1 MKSRAVTWS
10 LNRFVFVN
18 LSLQVPT
25 LLWFSRV
32 ALFVTLIS
40 AYKPPSVDNNTFTRE
55 LLNVLDNATKHSE
68 NILCVGDLNCG
79 ILYPTMVINLGI
91 LSFRSYWTAILR
103 DHPSNAMVQPFAER
117 RVPSFLSYLT
127 NLIINALTFVITYPL
142 TCFLKQV
149 NVVPRSY
156 SVLGSGYY
164 RSGTGIKTAEMNIFS
179 IVIFLRD
186 FSGVWFL

>member
-40 AYKPPSVDNNTFTRE
+40 AYKPSVDNNTFTRE
-55 LLNVLDNATKHSE
+55 LLNVLDNATRHSE
-68 NILCVGDLNCG
+68 NILCVGDLNCD
-79 ILYPTMVINLGI
+79 ILHPTNGDKPWDSI
-91 LSFRSYWTAILR
+91 FRSYWTAILR

-127 NLIINALTFVITYPL
+127 NLIINALTFVITYSL

>member
-68 NILCVGDLNCG
+68 NILCVGDLNCD
-79 ILYPTMVINLGI
+79 ILHPTNGDKPWDSI
-91 LSFRSYWTAILR
+91 FRSYWTAILR
-103 DHPSNAMVQPFAER
+103 DHLSNAMVQPFAER

-127 NLIINALTFVITYPL
+127 NLIINALTFVITYSL

>member
-1 MKSRAVTWS
+1 MKSTAVTWS

-68 NILCVGDLNCG
+68 NILCVGDLNCD
-79 ILYPTMVINLGI
+79 ILHPTNGNKPWDSIFPSL
-91 LSFRSYWTAILR
+91 LDLHFTWSPKQR
-103 DHPSNAMVQPFAER
+103 DGPAVR
-117 RVPSFLSYLT
+117 RAKS
-127 NLIINALTFVITYPL
+127 TFISQLFDELDY
-142 TCFLKQV
+142 
-149 NVVPRSY
+149 
-156 SVLGSGYY
+156 
-164 RSGTGIKTAEMNIFS
+164 
-179 IVIFLRD
+179 
-186 FSGVWFL
+186 

>member
-10 LNRFVFVN
+10 LNRFAFVN

-40 AYKPPSVDNNTFTRE
+40 AYKPSVDNNTFTRE

-68 NILCVGDLNCG
+68 NILCVGDLNCD
-79 ILYPTMVINLGI
+79 ILHPTNGDKPWDSI
-91 LSFRSYWTAILR
+91 FRSYWTAILR

-127 NLIINALTFVITYPL
+127 NLIINALTFVITYSL

>member
-10 LNRFVFVN
+10 LNRFAFVN

-40 AYKPPSVDNNTFTRE
+40 AYKPSVDNNTFTRE

-68 NILCVGDLNCG
+68 NILCVGDLNCD
-79 ILYPTMVINLGI
+79 ILHPTNGDKPWDSI
-91 LSFRSYWTAILR
+91 FRSYWTAILR

-127 NLIINALTFVITYPL
+127 NLIINALTFVIAYSL
-142 TCFLKQV
+142 TCFL
-149 NVVPRSY
+149 
-156 SVLGSGYY
+156 
-164 RSGTGIKTAEMNIFS
+164 
-179 IVIFLRD
+179 
-186 FSGVWFL
+186 

>member
-32 ALFVTLIS
+32 ALSVTLIS

-68 NILCVGDLNCG
+68 NILCVGDLNCD
-79 ILYPTMVINLGI
+79 ILHPTNGDKPWDSI
-91 LSFRSYWTAILR
+91 FRSYWTAILR
-103 DHPSNAMVQPFAER
+103 DHLSNAMVQPFAER

-127 NLIINALTFVITYPL
+127 NLIINALTFVITYSL